1 MPHTLQ
7 RCSTDH
13 DSIRRTV
20 TILAALAIS
29 VGAAACG
36 SATDNNA
43 GGSDTSGNEEA
54 LSKEDYLKEVNAA
67 QAAFVKDAA
76 TLNLSDPDSPKQFG
90 NTLGELEQMIDRL
103 RERLAQVAE
112 PEAVSAQQD
121 KLVRELGD
129 YGSAIRQQQDA
140 LTSGNPERAQAA
152 AKKVGAASTTFSR
165 EFDAAI
171 GRSTRTSGWRPRARR
186 TAAGSRPRLGG
197 LGGGLLGLVVGRRLG
212 DERRG

>member
-1 MPHTLQ
+1 MLN
-7 RCSTDH
+7 RS

-29 VGAAACG
+29 VGTAACG

-67 QAAFVKDAA
+67 QAAFVKDAG
-76 TLNLSDPDSPKQFG
+76 TLNLSNPDSPKQFG
-90 NTLGELEQMIDRL
+90 DTLGELEQMIDRL

-112 PEAVSAQQD
+112 PAAVSAQQD
-121 KLVRELGD
+121 KLVRELGT
-129 YGSAIRQQQDA
+129 YGNAIRQQQDA
-140 LTSGNPERAQAA
+140 LMSGNAARAQAA
-152 AKKVGAASTTFSR
+152 ARKVGAASTTFSQ

-171 GRSTRTSGWRPRARR
+171 KQINRN
-186 TAAGSRPRLGG
+186 
-197 LGGGLLGLVVGRRLG
+197 LGLETPTPDDGG
-212 DERRG
+212 Q